1 MMLGKEK
8 RPPELIRRLGIHAYG
23 LLLSFSHE
31 WLDIGIERGI
41 ADDCDVELHI
51 LVETQRALD
60 GSDYPRLVVAE
71 RSATKQRKEQP
82 VTPMAL
88 CIQDRHTNRCLIRRL
103 KNKPC
108 ERLRTPLN
116 ADA

>member
-8 RPPELIRRLGIHAYG
+8 RPPELIRRPWNSCVWAAVVIQSRVAGYRDWA
-23 LLLSFSHE
+23 
-31 WLDIGIERGI
+31 GI

-60 GSDYPRLVVAE
+60 CSDYPRLVVAE

-88 CIQDRHTNRCLIRRL
+88 RIQDRHTNRCLIRRL

-108 ERLRTPLN
+108 ERLP
-116 ADA
+116 